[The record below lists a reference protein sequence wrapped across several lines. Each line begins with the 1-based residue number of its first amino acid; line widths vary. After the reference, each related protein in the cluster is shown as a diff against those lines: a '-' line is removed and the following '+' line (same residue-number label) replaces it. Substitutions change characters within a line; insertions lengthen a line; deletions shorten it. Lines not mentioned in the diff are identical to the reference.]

1 MNPEISII
9 VPIYNIENYVDK
21 CIKSI
26 LSQSFVN
33 FELLLIN
40 DGSQDQSLTICRK
53 YLYDKRVRIIS
64 QQNKG
69 LSAARNKG
77 ILKAKGKYL
86 YFIDGDDYVS
96 NGLLEIL
103 HDKMVSNDADIVQCG
118 FVWVM
123 ENHNEVEEKY
133 YGLRAEKILHG
144 EEWFSYYERYSLLF
158 TVAWNKL
165 YRKELFDS
173 IRFPVG
179 KLFEDE
185 YINFPLYKIAK
196 KIVIVNKGL
205 YYYVQRNSGICG
217 TASVDKRI
225 NSFLEYA
232 PRRMKILW
240 HNNKTHFYRYL
251 FLYYKE
257 LISFE
262 KIAQKQHIDKD
273 IIFEMKKQAIRLLGC
288 FLIHS
293 DVAVKEKMEIVGWNL
308 KGAWKLWAWTVLK

>member
-1 MNPEISII
+1 MYENGVLKKNSVGRKYMNPEISII

-123 ENHNEVEEKY
+123 ENHNEV
-133 YGLRAEKILHG
+133 
-144 EEWFSYYERYSLLF
+144 S
-158 TVAWNKL
+158 
-165 YRKELFDS
+165 
-173 IRFPVG
+173 
-179 KLFEDE
+179 
-185 YINFPLYKIAK
+185 
-196 KIVIVNKGL
+196 
-205 YYYVQRNSGICG
+205 
-217 TASVDKRI
+217 
-225 NSFLEYA
+225 
-232 PRRMKILW
+232 
-240 HNNKTHFYRYL
+240 
-251 FLYYKE
+251 
-257 LISFE
+257 
-262 KIAQKQHIDKD
+262 
-273 IIFEMKKQAIRLLGC
+273 
-288 FLIHS
+288 
-293 DVAVKEKMEIVGWNL
+293 
-308 KGAWKLWAWTVLK
+308 